1 MQSTSATMRAAKLS
15 GPMQFR
21 IEQLPR
27 PSPGARTVRVR
38 LEGCGV
44 CGSNL
49 APWEGRP
56 WFKYPLAPGEPGHEG
71 WGEVEAVGSEVKT
84 VRPGDRVTLLGYHS
98 YAECDVVPEEALVK
112 LPQSLAGRL
121 FPGEALGCAM
131 NVFRRSGIREGETV
145 AIVGI
150 GFLGALLTQL
160 AAGCGARVVAVS
172 RRAFALEMARGCGA
186 CEVVALDDNWRVAGQ
201 VKDLTGGAGC
211 DCVIEAVGLQGPL
224 DLASELTRERG
235 RLIIAGYHQDG
246 ARQVNMQQWNWRG
259 LDVINAHERDP
270 RVYLEGIRAA
280 VGAVAEGRLNPAPLL
295 THFFPLEKISE
306 AFECM
311 RGRPEGFLK
320 AVVKYD

>member
-1 MQSTSATMRAAKLS
+1 MRAAVLA
-15 GPMQFR
+15 GPGQFR
-21 IEQLPR
+21 IEAVPR
-27 PSPGARTVRVR
+27 PEPAPGAVRVR

-71 WGEVEAVGSEVKT
+71 WGRVEAVGADVERVN
-84 VRPGDRVTLLGYHS
+84 PGDRVTFLGYRS
-98 YAECDVVPEEALVK
+98 YAECDVVPEQSVRK
-112 LPQSLAGRL
+112 LPAALGAVP

-131 NVFRRSGIREGETV
+131 NVFKRSAIAPGQTV
-145 AIVGI
+145 AVLGV

-160 AAGCGARVVAVS
+160 AARRGARVLAIS
-172 RRAFALEMARGCGA
+172 RRRFSLEIARICGA
-186 CEVVALDDNWRVAGQ
+186 SEVLELDENWRVAGE

-235 RLIIAGYHQDG
+235 RLVIAGYHQDG
-246 ARQVNMQQWNWRG
+246 MRQVNMQQWNWRG

-270 RVYLEGIRAA
+270 RVYMEGIGAA
-280 VGAVAEGRLNPAPLL
+280 IEAVCGGQLDPAPLL
-295 THFFPLEKISE
+295 THSFGIGRISE
-306 AFECM
+306 AFDCM

-320 AVVKYD
+320 ALVTYD